1 MVRGNRCLTRCAR
14 TAQMYFRPETHL
26 HCSASF
32 VAFRIFYYFRK
43 ALVFSAS
50 NRRWWGSGAFFL
62 RPAVQV
68 HGFVIGGRFRFL
80 LRANVFLTRNSSPL
94 QGFLLLTCQALSSH
108 GGFISYLLTSK
119 KRMDARLSSL
129 KNCYAVL
136 QYPRKSMDGF
146 SWVIRRHGAPLVPR
160 QRYEPNRRRAER
172 RWRRGMGGRI
182 SRGAGW

>member
-50 NRRWWGSGAFFL
+50 NRKRWESGAFFL

-68 HGFVIGGRFRFL
+68 HGFVTGGRFRFL
-80 LRANVFLTRNSSPL
+80 LRANVFSPRNSSPL
-94 QGFLLLTCQALSSH
+94 QGFLLLTCQALSSQ
-108 GGFISYLLTSK
+108 GGWVSNMQKPSASAILKKSK
-119 KRMDARLSSL
+119 EGLSFS
-129 KNCYAVL
+129 CQIV
-136 QYPRKSMDGF
+136 KSAWM
-146 SWVIRRHGAPLVPR
+146 
-160 QRYEPNRRRAER
+160 
-172 RWRRGMGGRI
+172 RGLAACRI
-182 SRGAGW
+182 A

>member
-50 NRRWWGSGAFFL
+50 NRRRWGSGAFFL

-68 HGFVIGGRFRFL
+68 HGFVTGGRFRFL

-94 QGFLLLTCQALSSH
+94 QGFLLLTCQALSS
-108 GGFISYLLTSK
+108 
-119 KRMDARLSSL
+119 
-129 KNCYAVL
+129 
-136 QYPRKSMDGF
+136 Q
-146 SWVIRRHGAPLVPR
+146 
-160 QRYEPNRRRAER
+160 
-172 RWRRGMGGRI
+172 GGRVSNMQKPSASAI
-182 SRGAGW
+182 LKKSKESLSFSCQIVKSAWMRGLAA

>member
-1 MVRGNRCLTRCAR
+1 MLFSCVPPFKSMVLLLEADFVSC
-14 TAQMYFRPETHL
+14 TAQMYFRHETHL

-50 NRRWWGSGAFFL
+50 NRRRWGSGAFFL

-94 QGFLLLTCQALSSH
+94 QGFLPLTCQALSSQ
-108 GGFISYLLTSK
+108 GG
-119 KRMDARLSSL
+119 RVSSL
-129 KNCYAVL
+129 QNCIAIL
-136 QYPRKSMDGF
+136 QSFKKSMEGL
-146 SWVIRRHGAPLVPR
+146 SRSCQIVKSAWM
-160 QRYEPNRRRAER
+160 
-172 RWRRGMGGRI
+172 RGL
-182 SRGAGW
+182 AA

>member
-50 NRRWWGSGAFFL
+50 NRRRWGSGAFFL

-80 LRANVFLTRNSSPL
+80 LRANVFSPRNSSPL
-94 QGFLLLTCQALSSH
+94 QGFLLLTCQVISSH

-119 KRMDARLSSL
+119 KRTDARLSNVQNRERFCNPKKIQGWIFL
-129 KNCYAVL
+129 GDV
-136 QYPRKSMDGF
+136 
-146 SWVIRRHGAPLVPR
+146 RRHGAPLVPR

-182 SRGAGW
+182 SRGVGW

>member
-50 NRRWWGSGAFFL
+50 NRRRWGSGAFFL

-94 QGFLLLTCQALSSH
+94 QGFLLLTCQAISS
-108 GGFISYLLTSK
+108 
-119 KRMDARLSSL
+119 
-129 KNCYAVL
+129 
-136 QYPRKSMDGF
+136 Q
-146 SWVIRRHGAPLVPR
+146 
-160 QRYEPNRRRAER
+160 
-172 RWRRGMGGRI
+172 GGRVSNMQKPSASAI
-182 SRGAGW
+182 LKKSTEGFFEATYAAMEPL

>member
-50 NRRWWGSGAFFL
+50 NRRRWGSGAFFL

-119 KRMDARLSSL
+119 KRTDARLSNVQNRERFCNTQENPWMDFLGS
-129 KNCYAVL
+129 YAA
-136 QYPRKSMDGF
+136 ME
-146 SWVIRRHGAPLVPR
+146 PL
-160 QRYEPNRRRAER
+160 
-172 RWRRGMGGRI
+172 
-182 SRGAGW
+182 

>member
-26 HCSASF
+26 HYSASS
-32 VAFRIFYYFRK
+32 VAFRTLYYFKK

-50 NRRWWGSGAFFL
+50 NRRRWGSGAFFL

-94 QGFLLLTCQALSSH
+94 QGFLLLTCQALSSQ
-108 GGFISYLLTSK
+108 GG
-119 KRMDARLSSL
+119 RLSNVQNRERFCNPQ
-129 KNCYAVL
+129 KNPWKDFFEVTYAA
-136 QYPRKSMDGF
+136 ME
-146 SWVIRRHGAPLVPR
+146 PL
-160 QRYEPNRRRAER
+160 
-172 RWRRGMGGRI
+172 
-182 SRGAGW
+182 